1 MTPGDIAVLGILFVS
16 AILAFFRG
24 FTREVLA
31 IAGWVGA
38 ALVTLYTFPVASDVA
53 RTYISMDL
61 LADIVGGTVVFIV
74 TLIVLSIICHY
85 IARLVTGSAIN
96 AIDRSLGFLFGLLRG
111 AALVSLG
118 YLVIVWFFPDPASR
132 PDWVADARSEAMVA
146 RGAAI
151 LVSVVPDE
159 TMADGLGRADGMR
172 GRIDETLDSYE
183 RLRRLD
189 PSRFRDGDP
198 SATTPPENPDTGY
211 SDSARG
217 RLESLIEHGN

>member
-1 MTPGDIAVLGILFVS
+1 MTPGDIAVLSILFVS

-38 ALVTLYTFPVASDVA
+38 ALVTLYTFPMASQVA
-53 RTYISMDL
+53 RTYINMEL
-61 LADIVGGTVVFIV
+61 LADIVGGTAVFVV
-74 TLIVLSIICHY
+74 TLIVLSILCHY

-96 AIDRSLGFLFGLLRG
+96 AIDRSLGFLFGLVRG
-111 AALVSLG
+111 AVLVALG

-132 PDWVADARSEAMVA
+132 PAWVADARSEAMVA
-146 RGAAI
+146 RGAMI
-151 LVSVVPDE
+151 LVSIVPED

-189 PSRFRDGDP
+189 PSQFRDGEP
-198 SATTPPENPDTGY
+198 SSPRPDNPETGY
-211 SDSARG
+211 SDSVRD
-217 RLESLIEHGN
+217 RLERLIEHGN